1 MSTGRKPSGANV
13 LGLAAPSDPAGG
25 AERPSIEAARRRLG
39 GRATG
44 PSQRAPGTLVQVR
57 LHGAARTKG
66 ILLWATARHC
76 DIWFEDGIARRA
88 RFDSV
93 TACAGPTP
101 DGLARVAGE
110 MRLFTSLAEGERVR
124 WERAS
129 EVAEGCIVEKCRY
142 GAIIVSRDGRVVAV
156 GFRKLWPAVVH
167 GVA

>member
-1 MSTGRKPSGANV
+1 MSTGRKRSGTSV
-13 LGLAAPSDPAGG
+13 LGLTASSDPAGG

-39 GRATG
+39 GRATA
-44 PSQRAPGTLVQVR
+44 PSQRAPGSLVQVT

-66 ILLWATARHC
+66 VLLWATDRHC
-76 DIWFEDGIARRA
+76 DVWFEDGIARRA
-88 RFDSV
+88 RFDVV
-93 TACAGPTP
+93 TPCP
-101 DGLARVAGE
+101 GLAPEGLVRVAGE

-156 GFRKLWPAVVH
+156 GFRKLWPAVVL
-167 GVA
+167 GIA